1 MMPSFDDLPTLTA
14 TLIERVASLE
24 ALLGQI
30 MEKVGIDTG
39 SPEKLLYTRVEVQKM
54 LGISKP
60 TMFKIEKKELPYF
73 FIGNERRYRKADVEK
88 YITNQIKKT
97 SGI

>member
-1 MMPSFDDLPTLTA
+1 MKTTFDNLPALTA
-14 TLIERVASLE
+14 ALIKRVAVLE
-24 ALLGQI
+24 ALLTQFI
-30 MEKVGIDTG
+30 EKG
-39 SPEKLLYTRVEVQKM
+39 SNGANASDKLLCTRVEVQKM

-88 YITNQIKKT
+88 YINNQIKKT